1 MHPKYEDILN
11 LASQAGVEPV
21 WWDENG
27 VPRFRSFRPEDLGVY
42 DYFAAL
48 GEIECSAQY
57 CRRGFLVGVGLPKQT
72 FTLTRF
78 VTNSID
84 SVIDAIECYGD
95 PPRHTTPDG
104 GTCAGETMV
113 SDMVRIVGVW
123 VRDDGLEWVPVPVKR
138 P

>member
-27 VPRFRSFRPEDLGVY
+27 VPRFRPFRPEDLGVY

-123 VRDDGLEWVPVPVKR
+123 VRDDGLEWVPVKR